1 MKMSQS
7 RLQQLKQFQQK
18 LIPTHFKRHS
28 TDQPGTLS
36 HILRL
41 NKMMLNTNTKV
52 SSSNGL
58 LNKSVMVRKH
68 AMPKDQTVLS
78 LLPIA
83 MKMLRQL
90 ILLKPML
97 KDVILFTPSLMLL
110 DAWHMMQTLLWLHM
124 LNSLVPL

>member
-1 MKMSQS
+1 
-7 RLQQLKQFQQK
+7 
-18 LIPTHFKRHS
+18 
-28 TDQPGTLS
+28 
-36 HILRL
+36 
-41 NKMMLNTNTKV
+41 MMLNTNTKV

-58 LNKSVMVRKH
+58 LNKSVKVRKI